1 MTKKKILIV
10 DDEPM
15 FTRMVRLNLEKTGS
29 YEVKEENDAR
39 QAFQTAEQ
47 FRPDLVLL
55 DIRMMEMDGF
65 EVNARL
71 KIHPFLKDIPVMFV
85 TAAVTQNETGRQG
98 RCSGELF
105 FLAKP
110 ITLDA
115 LVEAIEINLREKHS
129 TNRCLSH

>member
-47 FRPDLVLL
+47 FRPDLFVQHVAPDEQLVIVVPQHIVLPPALHAL
-55 DIRMMEMDGF
+55 DSTPCELGIEFKALGRIVYLQTSLIHLVLFILNEHGVHACG
-65 EVNARL
+65 EVFNAL
-71 KIHPFLKDIPVMFV
+71 TH
-85 TAAVTQNETGRQG
+85 
-98 RCSGELF
+98 
-105 FLAKP
+105 
-110 ITLDA
+110 
-115 LVEAIEINLREKHS
+115 
-129 TNRCLSH
+129 